1 MYALPEHFQAKSRH
15 LATRKM
21 RPNKHSIFKPSRVT
35 WRLGKC
41 DQANTLFSSQVASLG
56 GAEDAP
62 SWRRRRG
69 NPQLT
74 LPRWIMR
81 PKARLHPSQPES
93 VHTASYNRGWQIHF
107 QKKFLL
113 HGNSTCCVFYVE
125 KNEIKT
131 IDQARPLDQRLLNSM
146 PPAAS
151 AQRLPFAP
159 SAYLPT
165 PASDAG
171 REYQSPAHQS
181 AA

>member
-1 MYALPEHFQAKSRH
+1 MPWR
-15 LATRKM
+15 
-21 RPNKHSIFKPSRVT
+21 SIFKPSGDT

-41 DQANTLFSSQVASLG
+41 DQANTLFSSQVASTG
-56 GAEDAP
+56 DAEDAP

-131 IDQARPLDQRLLNSM
+131 TDQARPLDQRLLNSM

-159 SAYLPT
+159 SACL
-165 PASDAG
+165 PASASDDG
-171 REYQSPAHQS
+171 RETQSPSHQS